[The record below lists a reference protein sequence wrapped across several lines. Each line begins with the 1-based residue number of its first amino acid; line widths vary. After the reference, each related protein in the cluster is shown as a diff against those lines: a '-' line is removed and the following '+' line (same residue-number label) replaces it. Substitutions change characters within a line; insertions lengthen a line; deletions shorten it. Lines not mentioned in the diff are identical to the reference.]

1 MAKGADIAANLAS
14 LPILGSIQHLD
25 IDQERRTNNVRREF
39 NPGLLG
45 KPAESY
51 PGLPNYSITL
61 HRVDLYDENLLEAFG
76 FGGANLVDQFR
87 SIVIVAE
94 QVSPRVVTNGIE
106 DPNTP
111 LTVDGKPMKDRTYII
126 TGCWLNNLD
135 YEYDIVEEDQKFVQE
150 VELIASDVFITS
162 TPT

>member
-14 LPILGSIQHLD
+14 LPILGSIQH
-25 IDQERRTNNVRREF
+25 IEFNQERRTNNLRREF

-45 KPAESY
+45 KPAETY
-51 PGLPNYSITL
+51 PGLPEYRVNL

-94 QVSPRVVTNGIE
+94 QVSPRVVTNGVE
-106 DPNTP
+106 TDTP
-111 LTVDGKPMKDRTYII
+111 LSVDGKPMKDRTYII
-126 TGCWLNNLD
+126 TGCWLDDLN
-135 YEYDIVEEDQKFVQE
+135 YEYDIVEDDQKFVQE
-150 VELIASDVFITS
+150 VSMIAQDVFITS
-162 TPT
+162 SPE